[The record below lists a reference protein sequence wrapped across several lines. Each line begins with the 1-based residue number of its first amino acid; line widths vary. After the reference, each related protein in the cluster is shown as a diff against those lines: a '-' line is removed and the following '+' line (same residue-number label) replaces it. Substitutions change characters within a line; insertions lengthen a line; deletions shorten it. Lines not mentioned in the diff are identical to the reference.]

1 MQRLLALIAA
11 ALVSSPGHAAIYE
24 FDPATSYV
32 EVESFRLEPTGNTIT
47 IDPPLFPIETGTVV
61 PAPSPYDGVTVW
73 STWNIVSELSR
84 HSISGSIDAAR
95 VQSAVVPWVYRAY
108 FSDLRIDGALPR
120 GFSMPAFLPLNGSD
134 LGPILY
140 LHENDGF
147 FGWPPETG
155 CGYLY
160 ICVTH
165 PFVDIDSGPQQV
177 FSGQFDEAGIR
188 IEAIISYP
196 FELLPIF
203 DMTPAGEDVSPERI
217 AFWSNHA
224 RITRI
229 VLASAVPEPAESA
242 MWMGGLAVVG
252 AIYRRKRMPQVV

>member
-1 MQRLLALIAA
+1 MQRVLALVAA
-11 ALVSSPGHAAIYE
+11 ALVSSPGHTAIYE

-47 IDPPLFPIETGTVV
+47 IDPPLFPIETGNVV
-61 PAPSPYDGVTVW
+61 SAPSPYDGVTVW
-73 STWNIVSELSR
+73 STWSVVSELSR
-84 HSISGSIDAAR
+84 HSISGSTAAAR
-95 VQSAVVPWVYRAY
+95 VQSAVAPWVYRAY
-108 FSDLRIDGALPR
+108 FSDLQIDGALPR

-134 LGPILY
+134 LGPILR

-155 CGYLY
+155 CGYL
-160 ICVTH
+160 CVTI
-165 PFVDIDSGPQQV
+165 PFIEIDDSPQQV

-196 FELLPIF
+196 FELVPNYIL
-203 DMTPAGEDVSPERI
+203 TPAGEDVSPEGI
-217 AFWSNHA
+217 AFLGNHA

-229 VLASAVPEPAESA
+229 VLASAVPEPAEGA
-242 MWMGGLAVVG
+242 MWIGGLAVVG
-252 AIYRRKRMPQVV
+252 AIYRRKGTRQVV

>member
-11 ALVSSPGHAAIYE
+11 ALVSSPGLTAIYE

-47 IDPPLFPIETGTVV
+47 IDPPLFPIETGNVV

-73 STWNIVSELSR
+73 STWSVVSELSR

-108 FSDLRIDGALPR
+108 FSDLQIDGALPR

-134 LGPILY
+134 LGPILR

-155 CGYLY
+155 CGYL
-160 ICVTH
+160 CVTI
-165 PFVDIDSGPQQV
+165 PFIEIDTGPQQL

-196 FELLPIF
+196 FELLPSYVL
-203 DMTPAGEDVSPERI
+203 TPAGEDVPPEGI
-217 AFWSNHA
+217 AFEGNHA

-229 VLASAVPEPAESA
+229 VLASAVPEPAEGA
-242 MWMGGLAVVG
+242 MWIGGLAVVG
-252 AIYRRKRMPQVV
+252 AISRRKRTSQVV